1 MVAIVQLVATLAVVG
16 YQYGAVVLVAF
27 VILPVYVFLPLILG
41 PRMRRASDR
50 LLEAK
55 AELGSRVQ
63 EVIEAVKLI
72 KVFGRERWA
81 QQRAGKAFDHV
92 FKRQLGV
99 GRVQSTYTLNYA
111 AYWMMVSFLYW
122 FGGRQV
128 LAGQLTVGEL
138 IALVWYLGLLD
149 GPTRQLVTTHA
160 QAQSALGAAERL
172 EAFLARPAEA
182 VDNDR
187 KKDLAP
193 GRHRVEFNEVSFRYS
208 SEARD
213 ALDRVSFSVEP
224 GMRVGIVGPSGA
236 GKSTLAGLLSGL
248 YEPQQGAICIGGED
262 IREYRLASLRQQVGI
277 VLQET
282 YLFSGSVSENILFGR
297 LDAEEKEIRA
307 ACRAANAHRFIMD
320 LPGGYDSEVGERGG
334 NLSVGEK
341 QRIAIA
347 RVVVRDPGILI
358 LDEATSAL
366 DSESERMVEDA
377 LERVAKGRTTFMI
390 THRLRRVT
398 HADLV
403 LVLDNGRL
411 VASGR
416 HQDLL
421 ETSSVYGRL
430 WRSGERE
437 AAALAATDGTVLPVP
452 DGNPL
457 AAQSLVGT
465 V

>member
-1 MVAIVQLVATLAVVG
+1 
-16 YQYGAVVLVAF
+16 
-27 VILPVYVFLPLILG
+27 
-41 PRMRRASDR
+41 
-50 LLEAK
+50 
-55 AELGSRVQ
+55 
-63 EVIEAVKLI
+63 
-72 KVFGRERWA
+72 
-81 QQRAGKAFDHV
+81 
-92 FKRQLGV
+92 
-99 GRVQSTYTLNYA
+99 
-111 AYWMMVSFLYW
+111 
-122 FGGRQV
+122 
-128 LAGQLTVGEL
+128 
-138 IALVWYLGLLD
+138 
-149 GPTRQLVTTHA
+149 
-160 QAQSALGAAERL
+160 
-172 EAFLARPAEA
+172 
-182 VDNDR
+182 
-187 KKDLAP
+187 
-193 GRHRVEFNEVSFRYS
+193 
-208 SEARD
+208 
-213 ALDRVSFSVEP
+213 
-224 GMRVGIVGPSGA
+224 MRVGIVGPSGA